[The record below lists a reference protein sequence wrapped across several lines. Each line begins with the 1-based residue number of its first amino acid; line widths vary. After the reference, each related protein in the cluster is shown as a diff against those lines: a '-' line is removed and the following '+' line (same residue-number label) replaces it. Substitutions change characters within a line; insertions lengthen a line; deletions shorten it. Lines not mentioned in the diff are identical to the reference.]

1 MTLLA
6 TGGRVTCAV
15 QITRGLPAD
24 VAAGVALGVCQWLC
38 GFVDPSVQMQPAPI
52 KLKVLNMTIAGFET
66 PWAHYKSKHVMMN
79 SPRLCTDLGRKI
91 ETRLNYQFSSEE
103 ASSLHPT
110 INDGGGGGESCLAG

>member
-15 QITRGLPAD
+15 QITRGLLAD

-103 ASSLHPT
+103 ASPLLHPT
-110 INDGGGGGESCLAG
+110 INDGGGESCLAG